1 MSRHRFRIALA
12 LFTLI
17 IFSGT
22 ASAQRAT
29 TPATPDPAKP
39 QIRAITAFVN
49 LDRNKYQQQI
59 ADAMKT
65 LRSEERRVGKECS
78 S

>member
-17 IFSGT
+17 IFSST
-22 ASAQRAT
+22 ASAQRAA
-29 TPATPDPAKP
+29 TPPPAPDPAKP

-65 LRSEERRVGKECS
+65 LKYARTLRS
-78 S
+78 